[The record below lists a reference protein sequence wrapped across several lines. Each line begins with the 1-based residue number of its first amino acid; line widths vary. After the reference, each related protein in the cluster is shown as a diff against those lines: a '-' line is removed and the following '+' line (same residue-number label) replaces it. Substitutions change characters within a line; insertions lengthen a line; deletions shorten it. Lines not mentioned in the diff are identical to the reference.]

1 MRFLNKTKAAVT
13 AILLSVS
20 SQAFADIV
28 KGTVLDETGEAAIG
42 VSVTVKDTKIAA
54 VTDLDGNYTIDVPKK
69 SDKLIFNYVGC

>member
-1 MRFLNKTKAAVT
+1 MIFLNKTKTAVT

-42 VSVTVKDTKIAA
+42 VTVTVKDTKIAA
-54 VTDLDGNYTIDVPKK
+54 VTDLWKRRVCLTPWGTRDLTPRAK
-69 SDKLIFNYVGC
+69 